1 MTSMSNDIDIEHRL
15 DEIEDKV
22 DESYKL
28 LRSIKRKQ
36 TLDFWF
42 GIIKILIFLGVFY
55 SLYVFIEPLF
65 NQIKDAYISFQGLSE
80 SVDSFKGTTF
90 FEFFKAQQAQ
100 Q

>member
-1 MTSMSNDIDIEHRL
+1 MSNDIDIEHRL
-15 DEIEDKV
+15 DEIEEKL

-28 LRSIKRKQ
+28 LRVIKRKQ
-36 TLDFWF
+36 MFDFWF
-42 GIIKILIFLGVFY
+42 GIVKILIFLGAFY
-55 SLYVFIEPLF
+55 SLYIFIEPLF

-90 FEFFKAQQAQ
+90 FEFFKAQQEAQ